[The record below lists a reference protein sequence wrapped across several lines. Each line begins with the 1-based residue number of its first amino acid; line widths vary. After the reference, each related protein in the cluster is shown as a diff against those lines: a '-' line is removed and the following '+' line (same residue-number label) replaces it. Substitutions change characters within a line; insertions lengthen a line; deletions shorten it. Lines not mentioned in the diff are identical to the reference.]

1 MAIKKLY
8 PATKVAAK
16 KKRKIAQTE
25 IPTIGKYIDSRLYS
39 MKCYGLFDEI
49 ESPTESHIS
58 DIVKDYF
65 DKYRYIRV

>member
-16 KKRKIAQTE
+16 KKRKIAQPE

-39 MKCYGLFDEI
+39 MKCYGLFEI
-49 ESPTESHIS
+49 ESPTESDIS
-58 DIVKDYF
+58 DIVEDYF
-65 DKYRYIRV
+65 DKYRYVRV